1 MSDVEGKHFALK
13 TTLQDKENEC
23 MDTKKGRRAEMNWE
37 IGTDIH
43 Y

>member
-13 TTLQDKENEC
+13 TTLQGKENER
-23 MDTKKGRRAEMNWE
+23 MDTKTGRRGEMNWE
-37 IGTDIH
+37 IRTDTH